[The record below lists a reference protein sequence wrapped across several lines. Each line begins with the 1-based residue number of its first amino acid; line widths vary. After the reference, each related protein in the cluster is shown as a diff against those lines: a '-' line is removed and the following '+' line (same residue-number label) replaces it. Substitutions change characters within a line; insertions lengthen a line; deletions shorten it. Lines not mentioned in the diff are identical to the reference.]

1 MRAIDIIVIA
11 IVVLSGLLAFARG
24 FVREALSIMSWLGAT
39 AAALYATPYLR
50 PYAERFVPKGTVAD
64 TVAAGV
70 AFLAT
75 LIVLTIITSRISRQ
89 VKRSSLS
96 ALDRTLGLV
105 FGITRGALLVCIG
118 YIAIS
123 LVLPPGSERPRWL
136 AESRTLPLVAG
147 AADSMMRLV
156 PPQFRRQ
163 TAQFSPQERLDR
175 EVESAIRAY
184 SLPGAKPTAAGAA
197 PTYAPEDQQRL
208 NQLFQQFGA
217 GSKERS
223 GQ

>member
-1 MRAIDIIVIA
+1 VRALDIIVIA

-24 FVREALSIMSWLGAT
+24 FVREALSIVSWLGAT
-39 AAALYATPYLR
+39 AAALYAAPYLR

-64 TVAAGV
+64 SVAAGV
-70 AFLAT
+70 AFLVT

-105 FGITRGALLVCIG
+105 FGIARGALLVCIG
-118 YIAIS
+118 YIALS
-123 LVLPPGSERPRWL
+123 LVLPPGSDRPRWM
-136 AESRTLPLVAG
+136 AESRTLPLVAS
-147 AADSMMRLV
+147 AADGLMQLV

-163 TAQFSPQERLDR
+163 AAQFNPQERLDR

-184 SLPGAKPTAAGAA
+184 SLPVPKSAAGAP

-208 NQLFQQFGA
+208 NQLFQQFGT
-217 GSKERS
+217 GSKEHS